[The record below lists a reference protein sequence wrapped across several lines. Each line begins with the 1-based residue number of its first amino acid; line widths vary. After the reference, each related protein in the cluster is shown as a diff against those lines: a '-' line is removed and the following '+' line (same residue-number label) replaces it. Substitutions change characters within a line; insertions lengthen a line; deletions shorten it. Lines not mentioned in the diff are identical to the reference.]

1 MSNTYIIVGAG
12 IAGIAAAEAIR
23 KIDSQGP
30 VIMFT
35 AEHNLPYSRPML
47 TKTPF
52 YSFDPDKWTIHSL
65 EWFDANRIDLHMDE
79 PVSAVD
85 PSSKTVTSSR
95 GVYHYDKLI
104 LATGAENFL
113 PPITGIDSDMV
124 FTIRRAEDIFDLKK
138 VCRASAKAVVIGGG
152 VIGLETAVEL
162 WRYGAGVTVLEAA
175 PYLMTRQI
183 DEEISGLIQK
193 KLQGQID
200 VYTGVSIKAIE
211 APSAADNACVV
222 LSDGRSFPC
231 DLVIVACGVRACTSI
246 VPDTVNVPRA
256 IDIDDHCRT
265 SDPYIYAAG
274 DCSQH
279 NGINYALWSQ
289 SMAQGRT
296 AGLNAAGAVSL
307 LGKFDTSLVINSP
320 LLSLFALGD
329 LGKDPDKK
337 YEIKYI
343 SSKDDMDTFFVNPS
357 HGERFEKLFYCG
369 GHLVGAAIIGNLS
382 HMESLKKEI
391 LGKETAR

>member
-23 KIDSQGP
+23 EIDSQGP

-95 GVYHYDKLI
+95 GIYHYDKLI

-193 KLQGQID
+193 N
-200 VYTGVSIKAIE
+200 S
-211 APSAADNACVV
+211 
-222 LSDGRSFPC
+222 
-231 DLVIVACGVRACTSI
+231 RA
-246 VPDTVNVPRA
+246 R
-256 IDIDDHCRT
+256 
-265 SDPYIYAAG
+265 
-274 DCSQH
+274 
-279 NGINYALWSQ
+279 
-289 SMAQGRT
+289 
-296 AGLNAAGAVSL
+296 
-307 LGKFDTSLVINSP
+307 
-320 LLSLFALGD
+320 
-329 LGKDPDKK
+329 
-337 YEIKYI
+337 
-343 SSKDDMDTFFVNPS
+343 
-357 HGERFEKLFYCG
+357 
-369 GHLVGAAIIGNLS
+369 
-382 HMESLKKEI
+382 
-391 LGKETAR
+391 